1 MTHNP
6 SGSAPASGE
15 AGAEPSARPADL
27 VLDASM
33 AAWIESFASVWE
45 VQQGRRMDGRV
56 LGLLIIGDAP
66 YLSSTDIARLLD
78 ASAGA
83 VSMSTRALSQVGF
96 IARHTVPGDR
106 RHFYRVEDD
115 VWGAFLLGERAY
127 LRRMADVFRTGMQLE
142 AGRSAGPRTRL
153 RNADRYMRWLEDYH
167 RKMVADWRAYRD
179 MPDEAEGQDRP

>member
-1 MTHNP
+1 MTHTP
-6 SGSAPASGE
+6 SDPHPSPDATDAETSAPASE
-15 AGAEPSARPADL
+15 V

-33 AAWIESFASVWE
+33 AAWIESFTATWE
-45 VQQGRRMDGRV
+45 MQQGRRMDGRV
-56 LGLLIIGDAP
+56 LGLLIITDAP

-83 VSMSTRALSQVGF
+83 VSMSTRALAQVGF

-106 RHFYRVEDD
+106 RHFYRAEDD
-115 VWGAFLLGERAY
+115 VWGAFLLGERGY
-127 LRRMADVFRTGMQLE
+127 LRRMAEVFRTGMQLD
-142 AGRSAGPRTRL
+142 AGQSPGPQTRL

-179 MPDEAEGQDRP
+179 RTDDEEDHP